1 MHKFILKENYLNKFL
16 RCESADANSYS
27 RLIMKPENSLPD
39 AVVSLARLL
48 IIILAVFN
56 EILFDGVSR
65 DFDISTSTTM
75 LLTFESADLSRNR
88 LSSFS
93 SNYK

>member
-1 MHKFILKENYLNKFL
+1 
-16 RCESADANSYS
+16 
-27 RLIMKPENSLPD
+27 MKPENSLPD
-39 AVVSLARLL
+39 AVGSVARLL
-48 IIILAVFN
+48 IIILAVFS
-56 EILFDGVSR
+56 EIRFDGVSR